1 MDEDAN
7 ADANGSGPAHAAA
20 VGLRY
25 ASDDEPGIRRI
36 RRGRGFSYV
45 GPDGRPVADQTRK
58 RIEALAV
65 PPAWTDVW
73 LATDPRAHLQATG
86 RDARGRKQYR
96 YHAKWRSERDRDKF
110 DRMATFGSALG
121 DIRAEVDGHLR
132 ERGLSREKI
141 VAAVVGLLDET
152 LVRVGNE
159 VYSRENGTFGL
170 TTLRRR
176 HLREDGGGVTFVSKG
191 GVRRAVAFS
200 DPRLVRIARKCH
212 ELGGKRL
219 FSYLDDEGALASV
232 SSSDVND
239 FLSRIA
245 GQAITAKDFRTW
257 GGTCTAATSL
267 VRTLEA
273 PEGAATPRNGSEPPT
288 RPVDPVL
295 AAIDEAAEALGNTR
309 AVCRA
314 SYVHPVIFE
323 AFEDGRLA
331 ESWSSHR
338 SGKHLDRIERAV
350 HHLVDPTAR
359 S

>member
-1 MDEDAN
+1 MDEGDELLE
-7 ADANGSGPAHAAA
+7 GTGPAHAAA

-25 ASDDEPGIRRI
+25 ASDDEPGIRRV

-45 GPDGRPVADQTRK
+45 GPDGRPVSDRTRA
-58 RIEALAV
+58 RLEALAV
-65 PPAWTDVW
+65 PPAWTEVW

-96 YHAKWRSERDRDKF
+96 YHDKWRSERDRDKF
-110 DRMATFGSALG
+110 DRMAVFGAALG
-121 DIRAEVDGHLR
+121 DIRAEVDGALR
-132 ERGLSREKI
+132 QRGLPRTKI
-141 VAAVVGLLDET
+141 VAAVVGLLDDT

-176 HLREDGGGVTFVSKG
+176 HLRPDGGGVTFVSKG
-191 GVRRAVAFS
+191 GIRRAVAFT
-200 DPRLVRIARKCH
+200 DPRLARIARRCH

-219 FSYLDDEGALASV
+219 FSYVDDDGAVASV

-239 FLSRIA
+239 FLSGIA

-257 GGTCTAATSL
+257 GGTCTAANSL
-267 VRTLEA
+267 VRTLASDGVAA
-273 PEGAATPRNGSEPPT
+273 PSSNGSGAPT
-288 RPVDPVL
+288 RPTDPVL

-314 SYVHPVIFE
+314 SYVHPVVFE
-323 AFEDGRLA
+323 AYEDGRLA
-331 ESWSSHR
+331 ESWSGHR
-338 SGKHLDRIERAV
+338 AGKHLDRIERAV
-350 HHLVDPTAR
+350 HHLVDPAAR